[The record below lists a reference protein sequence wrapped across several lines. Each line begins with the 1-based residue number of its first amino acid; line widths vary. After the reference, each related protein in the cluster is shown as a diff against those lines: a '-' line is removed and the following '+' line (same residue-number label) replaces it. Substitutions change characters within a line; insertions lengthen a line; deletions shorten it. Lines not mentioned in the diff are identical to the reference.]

1 MEGCAWGYSVG
12 LPFGTSWLYF
22 SSGIPGRYQTG
33 NLTLICLDG
42 PYVNFGGIVS
52 LGIS

>member
-12 LPFGTSWLYF
+12 LPFGTSWLSF
-22 SSGIPGRYQTG
+22 CSGLPGGYQMG
-33 NLTLICLDG
+33 NLTPICLDG
-42 PYVNFGGIVS
+42 PCEEFGGTVS